1 MSLLS
6 RDELTVRAVSVRPSK
21 MVLLKNHLEAS
32 EGLGF
37 LIAKRGGVALLVS
50 PVSQADELDAFIADM
65 DTEIGLSLGATLDH
79 EEAEHV
85 GL

>member
-50 PVSQADELDAFIADM
+50 PISQTGELDTFIADM
-65 DTEIGLSLGATLDH
+65 DREIGLSLGETVDH
-79 EEAEHV
+79 LEAENV

>member
-6 RDELTVRAVSVRPSK
+6 RDELAVRAVSVRPSQ

-50 PVSQADELDAFIADM
+50 PMSRADELDTFISDM
-65 DTEIGLSLGATLDH
+65 GSEIGLFFGATVDH
-79 EEAEHV
+79 IEAEHV